1 MEEVG
6 WNVIEAEG
14 LMILFEV
21 AFFIV
26 ITTPCKRKMSVLFVR
41 SQPNACWQKEKA
53 KLSIVDCRVPKQ
65 KIVSQVPKKILRWHR
80 RACPVYTVYS
90 TVRSKIRN
98 IKLGFPAKEKS
109 A

>member
-26 ITTPCKRKMSVLFVR
+26 IATPCKRKMSVLFVR

-53 KLSIVDCRVPKQ
+53 KLSIFDCRVPKQ
-65 KIVSQVPKKILRWHR
+65 NCVPSPKKNFSDGIAGRVP
-80 RACPVYTVYS
+80 CTPCTVQCA
-90 TVRSKIRN
+90 VR
-98 IKLGFPAKEKS
+98 
-109 A
+109 